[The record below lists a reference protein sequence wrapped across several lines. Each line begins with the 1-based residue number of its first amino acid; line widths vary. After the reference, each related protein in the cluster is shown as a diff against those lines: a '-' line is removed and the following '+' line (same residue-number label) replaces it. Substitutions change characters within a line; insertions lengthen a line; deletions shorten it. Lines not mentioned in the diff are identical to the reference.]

1 MTKKILAWIVA
12 AAMVLT
18 MMPAMT
24 LTASAANDHPCDD
37 KDACIVCTV
46 AEKINA
52 LPDADDIDVNNAAAV
67 VEQIHAIDRIK
78 MELTD
83 DQYDELLTLIE
94 TRRPSSGYG
103 VDEPKA
109 YMEALEELASLDA
122 GGSLY
127 IAKSFYS
134 GGEELDWDKTDATF
148 SIECID
154 AATSFEPLNVTLASA
169 GDTYLGAIDSY
180 SQDEKGWTNK
190 YILPAGTYKITE
202 VDYNAVTADGESF
215 ETTAAYKLDGV
226 TVESNSAIIEVSEG
240 DSTVITFG
248 NYRLYT
254 VKCEPSDNGSVSVK
268 EESYKDYYS
277 AGDEI
282 KLDVIPNDGYD
293 LDTLTYTPVGSD
305 EETPI
310 GDPVEIDENY
320 TFMIP
325 GENVKVTATF
335 KKLAVDE
342 TCIAVSAVD
351 EEDDSALEDVELSIL
366 DGNKNEVAKWT
377 STEAAHKIKGL
388 KVGET
393 YTVEI
398 KAPEGYKYIC
408 DNTEF
413 SINDDG
419 TIWSEWLNVDY
430 DHEGLPTILIELNK
444 TYHYEIPWKTKIGTM
459 YYGEPLHG
467 LIDFD
472 NIKCNG
478 EKYPN
483 GAFMG
488 TGIVLVFK
496 DENGDE
502 HSTENSPVIPAGKYT
517 VGGKM
522 RFEDSYGISTYKFDD
537 PINIEITQ
545 KVLTKDDFTVK
556 QKVNARSVE
565 KANNIELYAEIK
577 KEALGETA
585 GLEIKQFLGP
595 DNFVYDDVSAVIESS
610 IDESSTTEKTVIN
623 YEITGLEG
631 ADAGN
636 YTLDGGKITGS
647 ITINGSVGEGTTP
660 SADTGDDADPLL
672 WFMIMM
678 AAAGTAVVT
687 RKIKA

>member
-24 LTASAANDHPCDD
+24 LTASAANDHLCDD

-52 LPDADDIDVNNAAAV
+52 LPEADDIDVNNAAAV
-67 VEQIHAIDRIK
+67 VEQIHAIDRVK

-134 GGEELDWDKTDATF
+134 GGEELDWDKTDATY

-169 GDTYLGAIDSY
+169 GDTYLGAIDCY

-282 KLDVIPNDGYD
+282 KLDVIPNDGYV

-305 EETPI
+305 GETPI
-310 GDPVEIDENY
+310 GVPEEIGEDY

-335 KKLAVDE
+335 KKLAADVKVSAVDSVNGNAVSGSRIQVIDEQGNVVDEWDSEDTSYTVKSLPYESTYILRVSEAADGYFVPQDIEFIINEIGEVTCDGAVATDGTILMKHDE

-366 DGNKNEVAKWT
+366 DSNKNEVAKWT
-377 STEAAHKIKGL
+377 STEVAHKIKGL

-408 DNTEF
+408 YNTEF

-444 TYHYEIPWKTKIGTM
+444 TYHYEIPWKTGIDTM
-459 YYGEPLHG
+459 YYGAPLHG

-488 TGIVLVFK
+488 TGIVLVCK

-522 RFEDSYGISTYKFDD
+522 RYEDSYGISTYKFDD
-537 PINIEITQ
+537 PINI
-545 KVLTKDDFTVK
+545 
-556 QKVNARSVE
+556 
-565 KANNIELYAEIK
+565 
-577 KEALGETA
+577 
-585 GLEIKQFLGP
+585 
-595 DNFVYDDVSAVIESS
+595 
-610 IDESSTTEKTVIN
+610 
-623 YEITGLEG
+623 
-631 ADAGN
+631 
-636 YTLDGGKITGS
+636 
-647 ITINGSVGEGTTP
+647 
-660 SADTGDDADPLL
+660 
-672 WFMIMM
+672 
-678 AAAGTAVVT
+678 
-687 RKIKA
+687 